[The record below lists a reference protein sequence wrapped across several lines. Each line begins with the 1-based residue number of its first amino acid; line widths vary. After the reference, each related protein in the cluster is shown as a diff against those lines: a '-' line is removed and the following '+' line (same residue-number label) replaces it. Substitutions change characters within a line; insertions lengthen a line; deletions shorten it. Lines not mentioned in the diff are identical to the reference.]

1 MTLQRPESRP
11 PRWAEFLLL
20 LLLPWQYRDEHL
32 GDLHEG
38 FQRRVGEV
46 RWMVFS
52 QGARL
57 LAVGIAVGLVASL
70 GLSRLLGSLV
80 YGISA
85 TDPVSFVGI
94 PAVLAL
100 VALAANLIPARRA
113 TRMDP
118 ATTLRSD

>member
-1 MTLQRPESRP
+1 
-11 PRWAEFLLL
+11 
-20 LLLPWQYRDEHL
+20 
-32 GDLHEG
+32 
-38 FQRRVGEV
+38 
-46 RWMVFS
+46 MVFS